1 MLNENLAEMDE
12 LKDGAANRISSST
25 AGNAASGSDI
35 RGLVAADCLF
45 QAAALREAME
55 DSLRHLD
62 DAEDFLK
69 DQLETLRDATLNQYL
84 ARMSKLMDQAQQ
96 NLKELEY
103 LTVSGALSQ
112 TEHDRDYRE
121 QRPVSNGNRKV
132 ESRIIKED
140 TSLSLQQ
147 DFEELMLLQKENM
160 EASKEIAKDVSKET
174 TVNSTNKEPVVN
186 SVMEDPTVTGA
197 KEANKENEFRV
208 NGFNPQVK
216 FSHSWFGRQV
226 RSMTRK
232 SADGSQPS

>member
-1 MLNENLAEMDE
+1 MAESIICTREFFWGDRNGKPASAGMRQNGKSGFEVSNGFSPAAKTRPYTSSSLAEVFAEQLELLERMLNENLAEMDE

-25 AGNAASGSDI
+25 VGDMANGSDI

-112 TEHDRDYRE
+112 MEEKKNIRKQKPALNGT
-121 QRPVSNGNRKV
+121 QRT
-132 ESRIIKED
+132 ESRILGED
-140 TSLSLQQ
+140 MGLSLQQ
-147 DFEELMLLQKENM
+147 NFEEMMLLQKQNLE
-160 EASKEIAKDVSKET
+160 
-174 TVNSTNKEPVVN
+174 
-186 SVMEDPTVTGA
+186 
-197 KEANKENEFRV
+197 
-208 NGFNPQVK
+208 
-216 FSHSWFGRQV
+216 HS
-226 RSMTRK
+226 
-232 SADGSQPS
+232 